1 LRIRI
6 QHAAPVFSESYLQSA
21 LIARPHDFDENGS
34 ADNSMTAPNSSKN
47 SSLQKSLP
55 TSCYLTAEFFARE
68 KELIFYREWFLAGR
82 EEQLPNAGDHLVF
95 DVAGESILVVR
106 TKEGALK
113 GHYNVF
119 RHRGARLCP
128 SPDDAAGPDAPG
140 LSGGVLG
147 ASSIRCPYH
156 HWSYGLDG
164 KLLNAPY
171 LKESDGLGK
180 SDFSLYPVGIECW
193 GGFFFLNLSPEL
205 AMSESR
211 TLADQFGDAA
221 ARVRRYPLA
230 DLRSAHR
237 IVYDVAGNWK
247 VILENYNECYHCG
260 SIHPEL
266 CEVVPAFRQNGGAGL
281 EWERGIPH
289 RDGAFTY
296 TKSGVSDRAPFPG
309 LDDNE
314 KVRHKGELI
323 YPNFMLSLSA
333 EHVAAFS
340 LWPQSPGRTRVI
352 CDFLFHPDEIAK
364 SSFDPSD
371 AVEFWDLVN
380 RQDWEICKRVQQ
392 GMNSR
397 VHHFG
402 YYAPMEDL
410 SLDIRNYI
418 ISRVGNVG

>member
-1 LRIRI
+1 MNDASQKSPL
-6 QHAAPVFSESYLQSA
+6 E
-21 LIARPHDFDENGS
+21 
-34 ADNSMTAPNSSKN
+34 
-47 SSLQKSLP
+47 KSLP
-55 TSCYLTAEFFARE
+55 SSCYLNADFFARE

-82 EEQLPNAGDHLVF
+82 EEQLPNPGDHLVL
-95 DVAGESILVVR
+95 DVVGESILVVR
-106 TKEGALK
+106 AKDRALK
-113 GHYNVF
+113 AHYNVC

-128 SPDDAAGPDAPG
+128 SPEDGTDQDGPE

-147 ASSIRCPYH
+147 AAGIRCPYH
-156 HWSYGLDG
+156 QWTYGFDG

-171 LKESDGLGK
+171 LKEIDGLSK
-180 SDFSLYPVGIECW
+180 DDLSLYPVGIETW

-205 AMSESR
+205 GVSEGHS
-211 TLADQFGDAA
+211 LAAQLGEATT
-221 ARVRRYPLA
+221 RVRRYPLA
-230 DLRSAHR
+230 ELRCAHR
-237 IVYDVAGNWK
+237 ITYEVSANWK

-260 SIHPEL
+260 GVHPEL
-266 CEVVPAFRQNGGAGL
+266 CEVVPAFHQNGGSDL

-289 RDGAFTY
+289 RDGAFTF
-296 TKSGVSDRAPFPG
+296 TKSGVTDRVPFPG
-309 LDDNE
+309 LDDDE

-340 LWPQSPGRTRVI
+340 IWPQSPNRTGVI
-352 CDFLFHPDEIAK
+352 CDFLFHPAEIAK
-364 SSFDPSD
+364 PSFNPRD

-397 VHHFG
+397 VHKFG

-418 ISRVGNVG
+418 ARRIGKFD